1 MVRALI
7 GLTVYALD
15 CTISPKSNRICFASS
30 IMVLFEQFGT
40 GPSLIDLTA
49 CEESV
54 SNLNVSHSLLQNN
67 SEISVDRPNF
77 SAFKLY
83 ELHTSLP

>member
-7 GLTVYALD
+7 GLTVYVLD

-30 IMVLFEQFGT
+30 IIVPFEQFGT

-54 SNLNVSHSLLQNN
+54 SILTLA
-67 SEISVDRPNF
+67 IPF
-77 SAFKLY
+77 SKIIVK
-83 ELHTSLP
+83 SR